1 MLLDDIAP
9 NGDVG
14 PGKPAGGTLDIK
26 LHFAT
31 IHVMCSDGFLSD
43 AILPFEFILFHIK
56 VRVFI
61 INYNLIYHNQT
72 KPDST

>member
-9 NGDVG
+9 NGDVS

-31 IHVMCSDGFLSD
+31 IHVMFSDGFLSD
-43 AILPFEFILFHIK
+43 SILPFEFILGQN
-56 VRVFI
+56 I
-61 INYNLIYHNQT
+61 I
-72 KPDST
+72 